1 MATIA
6 FDTLKMVERF
16 ESAGFSIDQA
26 KMTATVLA
34 EVIGAEDA
42 SIVDRFSSKQD
53 VSQELVAIRSDIN
66 ALRQEMKVMNS
77 DTKAEL
83 IRWVVGVSMLQIG
96 LISGLVLKFVH

>member
-1 MATIA
+1 MASVP

-26 KMTATVLA
+26 KVQAAVLA

-42 SIVDRFSSKQD
+42 SIADRFSSKQD
-53 VSQELVAIRSDIN
+53 VTLELGAIRSAIHSLHQD
-66 ALRQEMKVMNS
+66 MKTMNS

-83 IRWVVGVSMLQIG
+83 VRWVVGVGLLQMG
-96 LISGLVLKFVH
+96 LIAGLVLKLTH